1 MSLAIHQGALT
12 ARLAKAE
19 RRGKIRAF
27 LLVAP
32 LLAFVL
38 LSFVIPIA
46 NLVTQ
51 AFYGDLVSSTMP
63 KTTAELATWNGAMPV
78 PETLCES
85 FVTEF
90 KAAKAKDAA
99 LPTRIATLVN
109 REFSGSLSKLRPVA
123 NSDLSAP
130 YCGAL
135 AKLNDEWSKPEIWNA
150 IKIVSPSISPRFF
163 IQSVDYRL
171 NADGSIRPET
181 EENKIHLA
189 LFGRTLYV
197 AAAVTLFCALLG
209 FPIGFLLAHLPARTS
224 NLLMIIVLLPFWTSL
239 LVRTTAWIALLQQNG
254 VINDTLVALG
264 LIADDHRPVMM
275 YNMFATL
282 VAMTHV
288 LLPFMILP
296 LYSVMTGIK
305 PNFVRAARSLGATPF
320 TAFWRVYFPLTI
332 PGLGAGCLLVFI
344 LAIGYYITPALVGG
358 QSGQLI
364 SNIIAFHMQKTLN
377 WPLASAIG
385 TLLLAGVL
393 LLYWLYNRLVG
404 IEKMKFA

>member
-1 MSLAIHQGALT
+1 MTAVREQLNLAT
-12 ARLAKAE
+12 RLARAE
-19 RRGKIRAF
+19 RRGKFRAF

-38 LSFVIPIA
+38 ISFVIPIG
-46 NLVTQ
+46 NLVVQ
-51 AFYGDLVSSTMP
+51 AAYSDLVSSGMP
-63 KTTAELATWNGAMPV
+63 KTTAELAAWDGQMPV
-78 PETLCES
+78 PEKLCEL
-85 FVTEF
+85 FVIEF
-90 KAAKAKDAA
+90 KATKAQDPA

-109 REFSGSLSKLRPVA
+109 REYSGSLSKLRAVINA
-123 NSDLSAP
+123 ELSAP
-130 YCGAL
+130 YCSAL
-135 AKLNDEWSKPEIWNA
+135 AKLNDEWKKPEIWNA
-150 IKIVSPSISPRFF
+150 IKIVSPSLSPRYF
-163 IQSVDYRL
+163 IQSIDYRL
-171 NADGSIRPET
+171 NADGSIRPENA
-181 EENKIHLA
+181 ENSIHLV
-189 LFGRTLYV
+189 LFGRTLLV
-197 AAAVTLFCALLG
+197 AAAVTLLCALLG
-209 FPIGFLLAHLPARTS
+209 FPISFLLAHLPARTS

-264 LIADDHRPVMM
+264 LIADDQRPVMM

-282 VAMTHV
+282 IAMTHV

-296 LYSVMTGIK
+296 LYSVMVGIK
-305 PNFVRAARSLGATPF
+305 PNFVRAARSLGATPL
-320 TAFWRVYFPLTI
+320 TAFVRIYFPLTV

-385 TLLLAGVL
+385 TILLVGVL
-393 LLYWLYNRLVG
+393 LLYWLYNRIVG
-404 IEKMKFA
+404 IEKMKFG

>member
-1 MSLAIHQGALT
+1 MNDAIDRQALAN
-12 ARLAKAE
+12 RLAKAE

-32 LLAFVL
+32 LLI
-38 LSFVIPIA
+38 FVIASFAVPIIG
-46 NLVTQ
+46 LIGQ
-51 AFYGDLVSSTMP
+51 AAYNDIMSSNMPQTVRRLAEWDAKSPVSE
-63 KTTAELATWNGAMPV
+63 ELCA
-78 PETLCES
+78 S

-90 KAAKAKDAA
+90 KATKAIDPAM
-99 LPTRIATLVN
+99 PSRIATFVN
-109 REFSGSLSKLRPVA
+109 REYSGSLSKLKAVA
-123 NSDLSAP
+123 NANLATP
-130 YCGAL
+130 YCKAL
-135 AKLNDEWSKPEIWNA
+135 SDLNDEWSKPEIWQA
-150 IKIVSPSISPRFF
+150 LKLVAPSF
-163 IQSVDYRL
+163 SVRYFLQAVDLRL
-171 NADGSIRPET
+171 NADNSIRAET
-181 EENKIHLA
+181 AENAIHLA
-189 LFGRTLYV
+189 LFGRTLMV
-197 AAAVTLFCALLG
+197 AALVTLFCALLG
-209 FPIGFLLAHLPARTS
+209 FPVAYLLAQLPLKTS
-224 NLLMIIVLLPFWTSL
+224 NLLMIVVLLPFWTSL

-264 LIADDHRPVMM
+264 LITDDHRPVMM

-296 LYSVMTGIK
+296 LYSVMKGIK

-320 TAFWRVYFPLTI
+320 TAFARVYFPLTI

-385 TLLLAGVL
+385 TLLLVGVL
-393 LLYWLYNRLVG
+393 ALYWLYNRLVG

>member
-1 MSLAIHQGALT
+1 MTAARGQINLA
-12 ARLAKAE
+12 ARLARAE
-19 RRGKIRAF
+19 RRGKFRAF

-32 LLAFVL
+32 LLAFVV
-38 LSFVIPIA
+38 LSFVIPIV
-46 NLVTQ
+46 NLVVQ
-51 AFYGDLVSSTMP
+51 AGYSDLVSSAMP
-63 KTTAELATWNGAMPV
+63 KTTAELAAWNGKMPL
-78 PETLCES
+78 PESLCEQ

-90 KAAKAKDAA
+90 KATKAQDPA

-109 REFSGSLSKLRPVA
+109 REYSGSLSKLRAVINA
-123 NSDLSAP
+123 DLSAP
-130 YCGAL
+130 YCLGL
-135 AKLNDEWSKPEIWNA
+135 AKLNDEWEKANIWDA
-150 IKIVSPSISPRFF
+150 IKIVAPSFSPRFF
-163 IQSVDYRL
+163 IQSLDYRL
-171 NADGSIRPET
+171 NADGSIRPEL
-181 EENKIHLA
+181 EENSIHLA
-189 LFGRTLYV
+189 LFGRTLMV

-224 NLLMIIVLLPFWTSL
+224 NVLMIIVLLPFWTSL

-264 LIADDHRPVMM
+264 LVADEHRPVMM

-296 LYSVMTGIK
+296 LYSVMVGIK

-320 TAFWRVYFPLTI
+320 TAFVRIYFPLTI

-344 LAIGYYITPALVGG
+344 LAVGYYITPALVGG

-385 TLLLAGVL
+385 TILLVGVL
-393 LLYWLYNRLVG
+393 LLYWLYNRIVG